1 MNQNFLLTLLANS
14 DISFYLGGEKYS
26 NRWTEEKVIKHLRKS
41 LTDKIYYKH
50 NTQWNFSI
58 DFPAQTK
65 KHGFWLDI
73 KEILRR
79 SLGDHWA
86 QFLRIKIGSGDQ
98 LVSGELGL
106 IKKITVNDAAASRW
120 LTQIQFQLIW
130 PLRTKSRYQLTK
142 LARSE
147 LVINRWAR
155 ISRSFDY
162 ENSRN
167 QQGFSNSD

>member
-1 MNQNFLLTLLANS
+1 MLLANS

-41 LTDKIYYKH
+41 LTDKIYHKH
-50 NTQWNFSI
+50 NTYTMEFFNRFSRSNEETRFLI
-58 DFPAQTK
+58 GYQN
-65 KHGFWLDI
+65 I

-86 QFLRIKIGSGDQ
+86 QFLRIKIGSCDQ

-147 LVINRWAR
+147 LVINRWAQ
-155 ISRSFDY
+155 ISRSFDSK
-162 ENSRN
+162 NSRN